1 MTVSCQLGF
10 TVSKMLAHTCES
22 VSAFA
27 LVTSPQP
34 EIPPTSDL
42 LKVKHAKNRM
52 NYEEHARGKM
62 AKAKGASS

>member
-1 MTVSCQLGF
+1 
-10 TVSKMLAHTCES
+10 MLAHTCES